1 MANKNKKLK
10 PFLAFAAAYLIWGL
24 NTPLV
29 KTSLTGVP
37 VLLLVAFT
45 YVVGGIFLTLLT
57 FKKWKPVPRKYWL
70 RILMATA
77 IGYPLTLVLV
87 YQGIKLTGGINSS
100 LIYLMAPLLIF
111 LLSIKVLREKF
122 NSRLLFGLIVG
133 GFGAL
138 LIVGA
143 PLLKG
148 GIVSGQGSLL
158 GNLLVVLGALA
169 DVSGIILIKPV
180 LGKLP
185 CMQITSIR
193 FIIASIVMS
202 PLVVLQLEHMP
213 HLSLT
218 PSVSIAIAYNII
230 FATLIAYPLYHY
242 GFSKI
247 SGEQSSLLHY
257 LDPLAGVVGSI
268 FLLHE
273 QLTRLL
279 LAGAGLVTV
288 GLYIGEAHKNA
299 IFGKL
304 GHHR

>member
-1 MANKNKKLK
+1 MCQS
-10 PFLAFAAAYLIWGL
+10 YRWR
-24 NTPLV
+24 PLHII
-29 KTSLTGVP
+29 
-37 VLLLVAFT
+37 
-45 YVVGGIFLTLLT
+45 VGGIFLTLLT
-57 FKKWKPVPRKYWL
+57 FKKWKRVPRKYWP
-70 RILMATA
+70 RILIATV
-77 IGYPLTLVLV
+77 IGYPTALILV
-87 YQGIKLTGGINSS
+87 YQGIKLTGGINTS
-100 LIYLMAPLLIF
+100 LIYLMAPLLVF
-111 LLSIKVLREKF
+111 LLSIEVLKEKF

-138 LIVGA
+138 MIVGA

-148 GIVSGQGSLL
+148 GIVEGQGSLL
-158 GNLLVVLGALA
+158 GNLLVVIGALA

-185 CMQITSIR
+185 CLQMTSIR
-193 FIIASIVMS
+193 FLIASV
-202 PLVVLQLEHMP
+202 VVLPFAVIQLQHMP

-218 PSVSIAIAYNII
+218 PSVSIAIGYNVI

-268 FLLHE
+268 VFLHE
-273 QLTRLL
+273 QLTPLL
-279 LAGAGLVTV
+279 LAGAALVIV
-288 GLYIGEAHKNA
+288 GLYLGEAHKNS